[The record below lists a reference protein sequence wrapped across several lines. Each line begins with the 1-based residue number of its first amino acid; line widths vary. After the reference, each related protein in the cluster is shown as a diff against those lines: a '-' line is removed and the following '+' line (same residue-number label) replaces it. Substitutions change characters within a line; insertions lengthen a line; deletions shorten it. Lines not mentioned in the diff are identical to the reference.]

1 VEKHGTRE
9 KRQRTSESVA
19 SSSAAVGQGP
29 GGEDENTGVQQPPT
43 KRARATVS
51 TNPLAIQK
59 LAAVQ
64 KSTATKKAQTKKTK
78 KK

>member
-1 VEKHGTRE
+1 MEKHGTQE
-9 KRQRTSESVA
+9 KRQRTSVA

-29 GGEDENTGVQQPPT
+29 DGEDENTGVQQPPT

-51 TNPLAIQK
+51 TNSLAIQK